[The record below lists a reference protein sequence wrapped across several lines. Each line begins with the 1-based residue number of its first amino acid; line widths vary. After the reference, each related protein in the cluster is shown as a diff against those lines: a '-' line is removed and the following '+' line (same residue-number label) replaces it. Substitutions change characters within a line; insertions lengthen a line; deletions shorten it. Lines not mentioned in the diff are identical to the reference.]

1 MRTYL
6 FFFIIFLSI
15 SCAKNP
21 EEQASEA
28 IDRALTHLSSGE
40 CDEAIE
46 VLEEADDQDDN
57 PIYLQVLA
65 SAYACKAD
73 YEEIAV
79 ISDDLSGLDTSTP
92 ASIMSSLTTMT
103 HSPETAADSA
113 DYVNLKRA
121 INILLNSTSG
131 SPGHEARVSKF
142 GQRKAGDMSVQA
154 LLLNVVNLGKFL
166 NYYGNVNASGVK
178 GGGSNTNA
186 CFLNY
191 TDARAQGIA
200 TGPTAGACNAIND
213 GHPDLDQST
222 DDGKRR
228 LCEGLMLITNTL
240 DILDNLDLGGSDELS
255 VLEDVSTQVNTFKT
269 AAVAAGLSTLI
280 NMTSQSACVTALNTP
295 ATLDDMEYLYALV
308 FETGLQ

>member
-6 FFFIIFLSI
+6 FLFIILLSI
-15 SCAKNP
+15 SCSKNP
-21 EEQASEA
+21 TEQASEA
-28 IDRALTHLSSGE
+28 IDIALTHLSSGE
-40 CDEAIE
+40 CDEAID
-46 VLEEADDQDDN
+46 VLEEADDQDEN
-57 PIYLQVLA
+57 AIYLQVLA

-79 ISDDLSGLDTSTP
+79 ISNDLSNLDTATP
-92 ASIMSSLTTMT
+92 NSIMSSLATMT
-103 HSPETAADSA
+103 HSPDTVADSA
-113 DYVNLKRA
+113 DYVNLRKA

-131 SPGHEARVSKF
+131 APAHTSRVSKF

-166 NYYGNVNASGVK
+166 NFYGNVNASGAK

-186 CFLNY
+186 CFINY
-191 TDARAQGIA
+191 TDARAQAVA
-200 TGPTAGACNAIND
+200 TGPTAGACNGIND
-213 GHPDLDQST
+213 GHPDLDQTT
-222 DDGKRR
+222 DTGKRR
-228 LCEGLMLITNTL
+228 LCEGLMLVTNTL

-255 VLEDVSTQVNTFKT
+255 VLEDVSTQVNTFKA

-280 NMTSQSACVTALNTP
+280 NMTSQSACVTAMNTP
-295 ATLDDMEYLYALV
+295 ANLNDMEYLYALV